1 MGTPDAFINDDN
13 FGDVSVNN
21 IMETFDESEEQEE
34 LVEPRF
40 RYKRVLGDLIR
51 LLENDPAS
59 CFTIH
64 EKLMVVGFQSGR
76 VCIFDHLGNVN
87 IDSCCR
93 YHKCAVSSI
102 SIDDAANYIVT
113 CANDFSIVIYG
124 IGCSEYN
131 QRIPVTQS
139 CKVVAIAGNFS
150 RPSSGQRFL
159 AANQNLVLYQRGV
172 RAEFFSGKRRETCL
186 YKGTQT
192 DGLINCLSWRENF
205 VAFTNE
211 TGTRIYDLK
220 LSRCLA
226 LVQPFHKN
234 ENFPISKFPP
244 KHVWLNDSTLAIG
257 WANTVCICAI
267 VQTTKRPGP
276 NTSDLL
282 LDLPKGRILHR
293 FTFNN
298 FAIAGISFTTRS
310 SYGNDEIC
318 SLPHSTLNSPPN
330 SLNSQSDWRELIIF
344 GIKKSGGRGDTR
356 EPSLLNFTTNC
367 SINGENLNEE
377 LLETNNEKI
386 NLINN
391 PPLPPSSTCSNDFN
405 DQTCNNNFFAQLRL
419 IKPIS
424 LQEYSLEA
432 EDTIEMKNVNI
443 KMLNRFGLVSLP
455 LDDIYI
461 LAGPRET
468 IEALPCSIDNRIQW
482 LMENGLFE
490 EALES
495 ALRNS
500 ELLKENSVLDVGK
513 RLLNHLIEKQD
524 FETAA
529 SYLPE
534 ICSKYKE
541 EWEYYVN
548 EFEHHNQQL
557 KLIPVIPTKDPQLEP
572 ENYESILNAA
582 LYSRPKLFYAIVSH
596 WDADIYRAGSLVA
609 EVFKRITTDNINKNM
624 VKVHK
629 DVTNSVQLLSEN
641 DRNYLLRALASLL
654 LQCRKYEDAIKTYIL
669 LQDPT
674 IFGVIDRY
682 KLFPYVKDQIMELM
696 EINQDLAIRLLL
708 DNEDLISQ
716 DKVVNLLGNYPKIQ
730 LAYLHRLQA
739 RGEGMSYSNRLVKL
753 YADHDRPSL
762 LPFLRKNEHYKIDL
776 ALDVCKKREF
786 IEEVVYLLG
795 RTGNRLEALD
805 LMVNKLLR
813 IDMAIDFCAEND
825 DYELWER
832 LIESSIKR
840 PEQIVILLKR
850 MACLNIDSINVVEK
864 IPTNMDIPD
873 LQNCLL
879 QVIRDHEQ
887 QRDLL
892 IHSKNVANCDVLKL
906 LELQLKPLAINFELL
921 NKYDEEENNNNE
933 CFCCDICNQSI
944 NDSNSTEEDTNNSSN
959 ILLLANGKIIHEK
972 CTENG
977 QPPTQIL
984 PKCYPE
990 RISQLLKL

>member
-21 IMETFDESEEQEE
+21 LVENFDESEEQEE

-211 TGTRIYDLK
+211 TGTRIYDL
-220 LSRCLA
+220 
-226 LVQPFHKN
+226 
-234 ENFPISKFPP
+234 
-244 KHVWLNDSTLAIG
+244 LNDSTLAIG

-318 SLPHSTLNSPPN
+318 SLPHSILNSPPN

-344 GIKKSGGRGDTR
+344 GIKKSGGRGNTR

-377 LLETNNEKI
+377 VSELKLLETNNEKI

-405 DQTCNNNFFAQLRL
+405 DQTCNNFFAQLRL

-443 KMLNRFGLVSLP
+443 KMLNKFGLVSLP

-629 DVTNSVQLLSEN
+629 DVPNSVQLLSEN

-716 DKVVNLLGNYPKIQ
+716 DK

-850 MACLNIDSINVVEK
+850 MACLNIDSISVVEK
-864 IPTNMDIPD
+864 VFLNIFF
-873 LQNCLL
+873 
-879 QVIRDHEQ
+879 
-887 QRDLL
+887 
-892 IHSKNVANCDVLKL
+892 KNW
-906 LELQLKPLAINFELL
+906 NF
-921 NKYDEEENNNNE
+921 
-933 CFCCDICNQSI
+933 
-944 NDSNSTEEDTNNSSN
+944 
-959 ILLLANGKIIHEK
+959 
-972 CTENG
+972 
-977 QPPTQIL
+977 
-984 PKCYPE
+984 
-990 RISQLLKL
+990 

>member
-1 MGTPDAFINDDN
+1 MGTPDAFNDN
-13 FGDVSVNN
+13 NTFGGDVPAN
-21 IMETFDESEEQEE
+21 IETFDESEEQEE

-40 RYKRVLGDLIR
+40 RYKRVLGDLMR

-102 SIDDAANYIVT
+102 SIDDSANYIIT

-131 QRIPVTQS
+131 QRISLTHS

-159 AANQNLVLYQRGV
+159 AASQNLVLYQRGV
-172 RAEFFSGKRRETCL
+172 RAEFFSGKRRETTL
-186 YKGTQT
+186 YKGNQN
-192 DGLINCLSWRENF
+192 DGLINCLTWRDPF

-211 TGTRIYDLK
+211 TGTRIYDL
-220 LSRCLA
+220 
-226 LVQPFHKN
+226 
-234 ENFPISKFPP
+234 
-244 KHVWLNDSTLAIG
+244 LNDSTLAIG
-257 WANTVCICAI
+257 WASTVCVCAI
-267 VQTTKRPGP
+267 VHTTKRPGP

-282 LDLPKGRILHR
+282 LDLPKGQIIHR
-293 FTFNN
+293 FTFND

-310 SYGNDEIC
+310 SYGNDEVAAP
-318 SLPHSTLNSPPN
+318 LPHSIHSPT
-330 SLNSQSDWRELIIF
+330 SQTSQSDWRELIIF
-344 GIKKSGGRGDTR
+344 GIKKSGDTR
-356 EPSLLNFTTNC
+356 EPSLLNFTNC
-367 SINGENLNEE
+367 AINGELREE
-377 LLETNNEKI
+377 
-386 NLINN
+386 INN
-391 PPLPPSSTCSNDFN
+391 NNTKNNAPSSTCSNDFD
-405 DQTCNNNFFAQLRL
+405 DQNSNFSAQLRL

-432 EDTIEMKNVNI
+432 EDTIEMRNVNI

-461 LAGPRET
+461 LGGPREA

-490 EALES
+490 DALES

-500 ELLKENSVLDVGK
+500 ELLRENTVLDVGK

-529 SYLPE
+529 NYLPE

-548 EFEHHNQQL
+548 EFERHNQVL

-582 LYSRPKLFYAIVSH
+582 LYSRPKLFHAIVSH

-624 VKVHK
+624 IKVHK
-629 DVTNSVQLLSEN
+629 DVPNSVQLLSEN
-641 DRNYLLRALASLL
+641 DRVCLLRALASLL

-753 YADHDRPSL
+753 YADHERPSL
-762 LPFLRKNEHYKIDL
+762 LPFLRKNEHYKLDL

-795 RTGNRLEALD
+795 RSGNRLEALD

-840 PEQIVILLKR
+840 PEQITILLRR
-850 MACLNIDSINVVEK
+850 MACLNIDSISVVEK

-892 IHSKNVANCDVLKL
+892 IHSKNVANSDVLKL
-906 LELQLKPLAINFELL
+906 LELQLKPLAINFGL
-921 NKYDEEENNNNE
+921 NNNRDEEENNNNE
-933 CFCCDICNQSI
+933 CFCCDVCNQTI
-944 NDSNSTEEDTNNSSN
+944 NNGSTEEDTNNSNN

-977 QPPTQIL
+977 QPPTQIF
-984 PKCYPE
+984 PNCYPE